1 MDNRVKIMLTD
12 TDEDARS
19 MLQDALERT
28 GRFVVA
34 GSTGDGNQVLS
45 MLDECKPDLLVLD
58 LILPGLDGLGIL
70 RRMDSASRPTILAI
84 SNFVTQEVVAEAGN
98 LGAAMFLSKPYNE
111 GALVEHLIRLAEKCE
126 NRLHA
131 PGLEELVTSIIHEV
145 GVPAHIKGYQY
156 VREAIMITVENMD
169 VINSVTKILYPEV
182 AKRYHTTPSR
192 VERAIRHA
200 IEVAWD
206 RGDLETLQRFFGYTV
221 SNAKGKPHTSLTEDS
236 PKKESSMLFPIE
248 DRPHSMNAYAPR
260 TAPHGHPPPEE
271 RSLPFLSPPSPCA
284 AAMGA
289 LFL

>member
-1 MDNRVKIMLTD
+1 MDNRIKIMLTD
-12 TDEDARS
+12 VNEDARS

-28 GRFVVA
+28 GRFTVV
-34 GSTGDGNQVLS
+34 GSTGDGNEALQ
-45 MLDECKPDLLVLD
+45 MIADTKPDILVLD

-70 RRMDSASRPTILAI
+70 RRLDGERRPKILAI
-84 SNFVTQEVVAEAGN
+84 SNFVTQEVVAEAGS
-98 LGAAMFLSKPYNE
+98 LGASMFLSKPYNE
-111 GALVEHLIRLAEKCE
+111 SAMVEHLISLAEKTE
-126 NRLHA
+126 KQLHG

-169 VINSVTKILYPEV
+169 VINSVTKVLYPEV

-221 SNAKGKPHTSLTEDS
+221 SNAKGKPTNSEFIAMIS
-236 PKKESSMLFPIE
+236 
-248 DRPHSMNAYAPR
+248 DRIR
-260 TAPHGHPPPEE
+260 LKLKITTA
-271 RSLPFLSPPSPCA
+271 
-284 AAMGA
+284 
-289 LFL
+289 